1 MKSSSSPN
9 YCVTSS
15 HGACPNIKHGEF
27 NFFKKFN
34 ALELHANSLAG
45 AWLAGAER
53 EADALLL
60 PGRAAPDR
68 QRGASGIQYPA
79 SACSAE
85 MHDRSSAVPARL
97 IS

>member
-1 MKSSSSPN
+1 
-9 YCVTSS
+9 
-15 HGACPNIKHGEF
+15 
-27 NFFKKFN
+27 
-34 ALELHANSLAG
+34 LAG
-45 AWLAGAER
+45 VER

-60 PGRAAPDR
+60 PGLAALDR

-85 MHDRSSAVPARL
+85 MHDRSSAGPARL